1 MNRELLL
8 DAVGHL
14 DVGLIEKCFSY
25 EAALPCKA
33 KRNWGSILRRVAAV
47 AACLCIAFIGA
58 LYMQKILS
66 PQEAGPIMTEN
77 GVYIPPKEFYSG
89 EAGADV
95 CYCVAYGDR
104 VYFWQNSIK
113 EKETDLV
120 GDALGT
126 GVTSDKISIDLYE
139 VKGYSPEFMV
149 CDRLGD
155 EVQIFV
161 CDSGM
166 TLKKGKDLFGDRMH
180 LAENVK
186 DVYYAENEDA
196 PFVKFSAEAMPIV
209 RDFLD
214 ALYVGEFAITRDME
228 HQSVYGYCLA
238 FEMENGLTFYVDLSY
253 GGYASF
259 RIPLYGSMDVCI
271 PIEKDVYATFIDYL
285 TAENGVYIPPVP
297 ETRKNDGQDHMTAL
311 PMVSYNGQIYI
322 MDEVRDDNGMVGE
335 ELGEGIYVSYEM
347 LNEYTFTEELVFYNN
362 SSYKPKIY
370 EVEGYSY
377 EFLICEKLENE
388 QICVYIRHSDMTV
401 KYGKDLFGD
410 YMHLKENLKEE
421 SFFGENKDANSVEMI
436 AITDFFDALY
446 EGEFIVCKRN
456 DNTFDSVIT
465 SQKYILSFPMQNDI
479 NFSVVL
485 SSAGYAWWYLHWE
498 DDALVCVPID
508 EEVCQRVIKTVEKC
522 YD

>member
-14 DVGLIEKCFSY
+14 DVGLIEKCLAY
-25 EAALPCKA
+25 EAAVSSIP
-33 KRNWGSILRRVAAV
+33 KRNWNAVFRRVAVV
-47 AACLCIAFIGA
+47 AACLCIAFIGV
-58 LYMQKILS
+58 LHMQKNFS
-66 PQEAGPIMTEN
+66 PQEAGPIMT
-77 GVYIPPKEFYSG
+77 
-89 EAGADV
+89 
-95 CYCVAYGDR
+95 
-104 VYFWQNSIK
+104 
-113 EKETDLV
+113 
-120 GDALGT
+120 
-126 GVTSDKISIDLYE
+126 
-139 VKGYSPEFMV
+139 
-149 CDRLGD
+149 
-155 EVQIFV
+155 
-161 CDSGM
+161 
-166 TLKKGKDLFGDRMH
+166 
-180 LAENVK
+180 
-186 DVYYAENEDA
+186 
-196 PFVKFSAEAMPIV
+196 
-209 RDFLD
+209 
-214 ALYVGEFAITRDME
+214 
-228 HQSVYGYCLA
+228 
-238 FEMENGLTFYVDLSY
+238 
-253 GGYASF
+253 
-259 RIPLYGSMDVCI
+259 
-271 PIEKDVYATFIDYL
+271 
-285 TAENGVYIPPVP
+285 ENGVYIPPVP

-522 YD
+522 YE

>member
-1 MNRELLL
+1 MNRGLLL

-14 DVGLIEKCFSY
+14 DVGFVEKCLAY
-25 EAALPCKA
+25 EAAVSSIP
-33 KRNWGSILRRVAAV
+33 KRNWNAVFRRVAV
-47 AACLCIAFIGA
+47 VVACLCIAFIGV
-58 LYMQKILS
+58 LHMQKNFS
-66 PQEAGPIMTEN
+66 PQENLPTITEE

-89 EAGADV
+89 EAGGDAY
-95 CYCVAYGDR
+95 YCVAYGDR

-120 GDALGT
+120 GDALGS

-149 CDRLGD
+149 CNRLGD

-166 TLKKGKDLFGDRMH
+166 TLKNGEDFFGDRMH

-214 ALYVGEFAITRDME
+214 ALYAGAFAITRDME
-228 HQSVYGYCLA
+228 HQSVYGYRLA

-285 TAENGVYIPPVP
+285 TAENGAYIPPISGTEEMLASPAVFHNGHGYYLY
-297 ETRKNDGQDHMTAL
+297 ETSENKDICG
-311 PMVSYNGQIYI
+311 G
-322 MDEVRDDNGMVGE
+322 
-335 ELGEGIYVSYEM
+335 ELGIGTVVSPKP
-347 LNEYTFTEELVFYNN
+347 LSD
-362 SSYKPKIY
+362 SSLYSPKIY
-370 EVEGYSY
+370 EVKGYSSD
-377 EFLICEKLENE
+377 FLICRKWENGQIDIYISPDNMTMKNGGELFHDLMHLSDNTKAVFLGETEMAEEDLSVVAELLQVMSTEKF
-388 QICVYIRHSDMTV
+388 VIRDADEVDSSMCKRHLIHFEAKNGIGFSIVHSD
-401 KYGKDLFGD
+401 
-410 YMHLKENLKEE
+410 
-421 SFFGENKDANSVEMI
+421 
-436 AITDFFDALY
+436 
-446 EGEFIVCKRN
+446 
-456 DNTFDSVIT
+456 
-465 SQKYILSFPMQNDI
+465 
-479 NFSVVL
+479 
-485 SSAGYAWWYLHWE
+485 AGYVWWQLHE
-498 DDALVCVPID
+498 FSSNMQVCIPVGSDLSQRLV
-508 EEVCQRVIKTVEKC
+508 EVLEKYC
-522 YD
+522 E